1 MEGKHSLN
9 SVECSGLVKLLQAAV
24 DTAAVL
30 GKFDVSSALY
40 GRTAVTQALDKA
52 SNEARE
58 GFKETLIEPVKENSV
73 AIIADLWSEKFTRGS
88 VQRCTREQ
96 RQLIRA
102 GQS

>member
-1 MEGKHSLN
+1 M
-9 SVECSGLVKLLQAAV
+9 
-24 DTAAVL
+24 